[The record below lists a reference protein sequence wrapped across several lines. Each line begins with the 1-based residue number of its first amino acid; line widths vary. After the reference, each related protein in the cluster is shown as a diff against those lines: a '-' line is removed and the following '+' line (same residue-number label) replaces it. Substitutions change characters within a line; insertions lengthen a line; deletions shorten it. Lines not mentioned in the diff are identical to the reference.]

1 MAEVR
6 VTMRQRAPDGG
17 IRAGRDRAE
26 IATVPMSSGIC
37 VELMRTSYHAQTFPR
52 HTHDFFTIG
61 VVLRGAGT
69 LWYGGVEHLA
79 RRGEVVVIP
88 PGEVHTGSVAPGAGV
103 LEYVAAHV
111 PAEVVA
117 DLLDDV
123 GGGQADLE
131 APVILDDAVGSQ
143 LRRLEHAVS
152 GDLAARHAAE
162 EAFTN
167 AVGLLVHRHRRRG
180 SMSSPDRTVEPRV
193 VHVARELLDECYGD
207 NAQTSL
213 RALALRTGV
222 SPFHLV
228 RVFTRA
234 VGLSPHQYL
243 VQTRITHATRLL
255 AQGLPCSFVA
265 AMTGFADQS
274 HLTTQFK
281 RYLGITPGSY
291 QRCLRAD

>member
-1 MAEVR
+1 MSA
-6 VTMRQRAPDGG
+6 RAPDGAL
-17 IRAGRDRAE
+17 RAPRDRAE
-26 IATVPMSSGIC
+26 IAAVPMAGGSS
-37 VELMRTSYHAQTFPR
+37 VELMRTSYHAQSFPR

-61 VVLRGAGT
+61 LVLRGAGT
-69 LWYGGVEHLA
+69 MWYRGAEHLA

-88 PGEVHTGSVAPGAGV
+88 PGEVHTGSVAPGSDV
-103 LEYVAAHV
+103 LEYLAAHV
-111 PAEVVA
+111 PADVVA
-117 DLLDDV
+117 AYADGVDGCV
-123 GGGQADLE
+123 PDLE
-131 APVILDDAVGSQ
+131 APVILDEAVASQ

-162 EAFTN
+162 EALTN
-167 AVGLLVHRHRRRG
+167 AVSLLVTRHRRHG
-180 SMSSPDRTVEPRV
+180 TTPDSDRTVAPRV
-193 VHVARELLDECYGD
+193 VHIARELLDVCYRD
-207 NAQTSL
+207 NTQTSL
-213 RALALRTGV
+213 KALALRTGV

-243 VQTRITHATRLL
+243 VQTRIRHATELL
-255 AQGLPCSFVA
+255 TQGLPCSFVA

-281 RYLGITPGSY
+281 RYLGITPASY

>member
-1 MAEVR
+1 MSVR
-6 VTMRQRAPDGG
+6 IPD
-17 IRAGRDRAE
+17 AGSLARRDRAE
-26 IATVPMSSGIC
+26 IAAVPMAGGSS
-37 VELMRTSYHAQTFPR
+37 VELMRTSYHAQSFPK

-61 VVLRGAGT
+61 LVLRGAGT
-69 LWYGGVEHLA
+69 LWYRGAVHLA
-79 RRGEVVVIP
+79 RPGEVVVIP

-103 LEYVAAHV
+103 LEYLAAHV

-117 DLLDDV
+117 DCFDDV
-123 GGGQADLE
+123 VGGETDLE
-131 APVILDDAVGSQ
+131 APVILDDAVASQ

-152 GDLAARHAAE
+152 GDAVACHSAE
-162 EAFTN
+162 EALTN
-167 AVGLLVHRHRRRG
+167 AVGLLVRRHRRRG
-180 SMSSPDRTVEPRV
+180 SMSASDRTAEPRV
-193 VHVARELLDECYGD
+193 VHIARELLDDCYGD
-207 NAQTSL
+207 NTQTSL
-213 RALALRTGV
+213 KALSLRIGV

-243 VQTRITHATRLL
+243 VQTRIRHATRLL
-255 AQGLPCSFVA
+255 AQGMPCSFVA

-281 RYLGITPGSY
+281 RYLGITPASY

>member
-1 MAEVR
+1 MSE
-6 VTMRQRAPDGG
+6 RAPDGAL
-17 IRAGRDRAE
+17 RARRDRAE
-26 IATVPMSSGIC
+26 IATVPTAGGGS
-37 VELMRTSYHAQTFPR
+37 VELMRTSYHAQSFPK

-61 VVLRGAGT
+61 LVLRGAGT
-69 LWYGGVEHLA
+69 LWYRGAEHLA

-88 PGEVHTGSVAPGAGV
+88 PGEVHTGSVARGAGV

-111 PAEVVA
+111 PAEVVT
-117 DLLDDV
+117 DLLHEI
-123 GGGQADLE
+123 GGGEADLE
-131 APVILDDAVGSQ
+131 APVILDDAVASQ

-152 GDLAARHAAE
+152 GDLASRHAAE

-180 SMSSPDRTVEPRV
+180 ATSASDRTAEPRV
-193 VHVARELLDECYGD
+193 VHIARELLDDCYGD

-213 RALALRTGV
+213 TGSRLTNGV

-243 VQTRITHATRLL
+243 VQTRIRHATRLL
-255 AQGLPCSFVA
+255 AEGLPCSFVA

-281 RYLGITPGSY
+281 RYLGITPALY

>member
-1 MAEVR
+1 MSAR
-6 VTMRQRAPDGG
+6 IPGAA
-17 IRAGRDRAE
+17 AGAQRDRAE
-26 IATVPMSSGIC
+26 IAAVPMAGGSSL
-37 VELMRTSYHAQTFPR
+37 ELMRTSYRAQSFPK

-61 VVLRGAGT
+61 LVLRGAGT
-69 LWYGGVEHLA
+69 LWYRGADHLA
-79 RRGEVVVIP
+79 RPGEVLVIP
-88 PGEVHTGSVAPGAGV
+88 PGEVHTGSVAPGADI

-111 PAEVVA
+111 SVEVVA
-117 DLLDDV
+117 GLLDDV
-123 GGGQADLE
+123 DPGDADLE
-131 APVILDDAVGSQ
+131 APVILDDAVASQ
-143 LRRLEHAVS
+143 LRRLEDAAT
-152 GDLAARHAAE
+152 GDPAARQATE
-162 EAFTN
+162 EALTN
-167 AVGLLVHRHRRRG
+167 AVGLLVNSHRRAG
-180 SMSSPDRTVEPRV
+180 SMSARNRTAEPRV
-193 VHVARELLDECYGD
+193 VHIARELLDDCYGD

-213 RALALRTGV
+213 RALSLRAGV

-243 VQTRITHATRLL
+243 VQTRIRHATRLL

-281 RYLGITPGSY
+281 RYLGITPASY

>member
-1 MAEVR
+1 MSA
-6 VTMRQRAPDGG
+6 RAPDDAVSS
-17 IRAGRDRAE
+17 RRDRAE
-26 IATVPMSSGIC
+26 IAALPMAGGISI
-37 VELMRTSYHAQTFPR
+37 ELMRTFYRAQEFPK

-69 LWYGGVEHLA
+69 LWYRGAEHLA
-79 RRGEVVVIP
+79 RCGEVVVIP

-117 DLLDDV
+117 EALGDADGGV
-123 GGGQADLE
+123 GLE

-143 LRRLEHAVS
+143 LRRLEHAAS
-152 GDLAARHAAE
+152 GDVAARHAAE
-162 EAFTN
+162 EALTN
-167 AVGLLVHRHRRRG
+167 ALGLLVHRHRRRG
-180 SMSSPDRTVEPRV
+180 ATPVPDRADEPRV
-193 VHVARELLDECYGD
+193 VHIARELLDECYDD
-207 NAQTSL
+207 NALTSL
-213 RALALRTGV
+213 SALSLRTGV

-243 VQTRITHATRLL
+243 VQTRIRHATRLL

-274 HLTTQFK
+274 HFTTQFK
-281 RYLGITPGSY
+281 RYLGITPASY
-291 QRCLRAD
+291 QRCVRAD